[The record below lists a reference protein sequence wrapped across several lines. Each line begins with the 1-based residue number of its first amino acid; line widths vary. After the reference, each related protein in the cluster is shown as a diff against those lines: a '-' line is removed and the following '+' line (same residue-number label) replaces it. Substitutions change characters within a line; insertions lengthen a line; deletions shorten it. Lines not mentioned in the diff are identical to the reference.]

1 MPMSRFKPI
10 TTRFP
15 ASYFHHLPNAEPSES
30 KCGRGLLP
38 GRASFDEFAAEADSA
53 VIES

>member
-15 ASYFHHLPNAEPSES
+15 ASYFHHLPNAEPSDEQM
-30 KCGRGLLP
+30 RP
-38 GRASFDEFAAEADSA
+38 GIAPRPRFFRR
-53 VIES
+53 VRR